1 LFTPAKQWTIGK
13 DRIMLAKTMIALGFI
28 GMMAAAT
35 ATPSSAQGV
44 YFQGP
49 GFGVEVGRPAYRE
62 RYYRGYHDYNYYD
75 SRERLRGGCRTVTIE
90 RDDGSVRRIRRC
102 D

>member
-1 LFTPAKQWTIGK
+1 MTGRNRKGNTMRLIT
-13 DRIMLAKTMIALGFI
+13 RSMIALGFI
-28 GMMAAAT
+28 GTMAAAT

-62 RYYRGYHDYNYYD
+62 RYYQGYHDYNYYD
-75 SRERLRGGCRTVTIE
+75 SRERPRGGCRTVTIE

>member
-1 LFTPAKQWTIGK
+1 
-13 DRIMLAKTMIALGFI
+13 MLAKTMMALGFT

-35 ATPSSAQGV
+35 ATPSVAQGV
-44 YFQGP
+44 YFEGP
-49 GFGVEVGRPAYRE
+49 GFGVGVGRPAYRE
-62 RYYRGYHDYNYYD
+62 RHYRGYHDYNFD
-75 SRERLRGGCRTVTIE
+75 SRARYRGGCRTVTIE